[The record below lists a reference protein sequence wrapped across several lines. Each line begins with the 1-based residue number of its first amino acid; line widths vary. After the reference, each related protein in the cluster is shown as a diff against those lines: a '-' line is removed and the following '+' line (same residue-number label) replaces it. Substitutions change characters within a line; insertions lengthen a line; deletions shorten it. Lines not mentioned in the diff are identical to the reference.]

1 MNAKN
6 DSDEKPRPVEL
17 PTKEAISKAKEII
30 ETGGYTFDIDV
41 AFDMID
47 GWYKNSKTKITNASR
62 VDIAHF
68 IVVMTFGAMD
78 INPET
83 VKANV
88 SGMSYSS
95 SNSLTRTTKCLIE
108 YNNLLQNLQ

>member
-1 MNAKN
+1 MKVKN
-6 DSDEKPRPVEL
+6 DSDEKPKLVEL
-17 PTKEAISKAKEII
+17 STKEAIRIAKEII
-30 ETGGYTFDIDV
+30 ETGGHTFDVDV

-78 INPET
+78 INSET

-88 SGMSYSS
+88 AGMAKSNPYS
-95 SNSLTRTTKCLIE
+95 LLRTTKCLVE
-108 YNNLLQNLQ
+108 YNNLLQSLQ